1 MIWTIARHEIRH
13 LRRDGRLR
21 AAGWLGLGLLA
32 GLVLLGWQTWR
43 RDLRERASFETAAR
57 EQWDH
62 QGEKHPHRAAHFGFY
77 LTKPELPLALVD
89 SGLKPATGQVLW
101 LEAHERSAFTYSPV
115 EDAGAA
121 AILGLTNGAEV
132 LQLLGALLIVL
143 TAYGSIAR
151 EREDG
156 TLRLLLAQGVPPLR
170 WFAGKCLG
178 LAFALTA
185 LATPVALGL
194 LALCIAAQPGGFTSD
209 VAWRALT
216 LGAGHA
222 LYFAAWLAGAVAVSA
237 WSRSARGALAT
248 LLALWVAGGVL
259 APRLASTLASSFA
272 PVPTLAEFRAAQGK
286 DFNQGFDGE
295 PGWDARL
302 AALEKSTLAK
312 YGVEK
317 LDDVPVGFSGLRLQ
331 MMDAWSE
338 RISDRQQQHLE
349 EIYTAQTRWHLA
361 TAALGPFVAMR
372 AFSQGLA
379 GMDWPHYR
387 HFAEAA
393 EVYRRSVVA
402 SMDQL
407 LERKLVGDKW
417 EVSVSHEVWSRVP
430 PFTYAMPHATWALRE
445 AALPLALVTA
455 WLVLALTLA
464 WAGARRLSPL

>member
-1 MIWTIARHEIRH
+1 MTDDQI
-13 LRRDGRLR
+13 
-21 AAGWLGLGLLA
+21 
-32 GLVLLGWQTWR
+32 
-43 RDLRERASFETAAR
+43 
-57 EQWDH
+57 
-62 QGEKHPHRAAHFGFY
+62 
-77 LTKPELPLALVD
+77 
-89 SGLKPATGQVLW
+89 
-101 LEAHERSAFTYSPV
+101 
-115 EDAGAA
+115 
-121 AILGLTNGAEV
+121 
-132 LQLLGALLIVL
+132 
-143 TAYGSIAR
+143 
-151 EREDG
+151 
-156 TLRLLLAQGVPPLR
+156 
-170 WFAGKCLG
+170 
-178 LAFALTA
+178 
-185 LATPVALGL
+185 
-194 LALCIAAQPGGFTSD
+194 
-209 VAWRALT
+209 
-216 LGAGHA
+216 
-222 LYFAAWLAGAVAVSA
+222 
-237 WSRSARGALAT
+237 
-248 LLALWVAGGVL
+248 
-259 APRLASTLASSFA
+259 
-272 PVPTLAEFRAAQGK
+272 LAEFRAAQGK

-302 AALEKSTLAK
+302 AALEKSTFAK

-464 WAGARRLSPL
+464 

>member
-1 MIWTIARHEIRH
+1 MLWTIAKHELRK

-21 AAGWLGLGLLA
+21 ATAWLGLALFG
-32 GLVLLGWQTWR
+32 GLVLLSWQTYR
-43 RDLRERASFETAAR
+43 RELQERARFEATAR

-62 QGEKHPHRAAHFGFY
+62 QGAKHPHRAAHFGFY
-77 LTKPELPLALVD
+77 LTKPELPLALFD
-89 SGLKPATGQVLW
+89 SGLKPAAGQVLW
-101 LEAHERSAFTYSPV
+101 LEAHQRSAFTHSPV

-151 EREDG
+151 ERDDG
-156 TLRLLLAQGVPPLR
+156 TLRLLLAQGVSPLR

-178 LAFALTA
+178 LAVALTA
-185 LATPVALGL
+185 LAAPVALGL
-194 LALCIAAQPGGFTSD
+194 LALCIAAQPGGFTAD
-209 VAWRALT
+209 VAWRALA

-222 LYFAAWLAGAVAVSA
+222 LYFSAWLAGAVAVSA
-237 WSRSARGALAT
+237 WSRSARGALAA
-248 LLALWVAGGVL
+248 LLALWIAGGVL
-259 APRLASTLASSFA
+259 APRLASSLASSLA
-272 PVPTLAEFRAAQGK
+272 PVPTLAEFRSAQGK

-295 PGWDARL
+295 PGWDDRL

-312 YGVEK
+312 YGVK
-317 LDDVPVGFSGLRLQ
+317 KIDDVPVGFSGLRLQ

-338 RISDRQQQHLE
+338 RIGDRHQQRLE
-349 EIYTAQTRWHLA
+349 GIYTAQTRWHLA

-393 EVYRRSVVA
+393 EQYRRAVVA

-430 PFTYAMPHATWALRE
+430 PFTYVMPQATWALRE
-445 AALPLALVTA
+445 AALPLALVAA